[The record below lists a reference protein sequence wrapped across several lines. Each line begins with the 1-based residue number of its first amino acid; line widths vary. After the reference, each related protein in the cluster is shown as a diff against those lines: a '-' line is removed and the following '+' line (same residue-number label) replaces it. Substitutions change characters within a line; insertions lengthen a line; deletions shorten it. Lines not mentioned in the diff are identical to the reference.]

1 MTNAKFWLACVLLGL
16 LAGLPGRAA
25 GTARQPAA
33 SQAGHAGPVHV
44 GQRFSALAGG
54 AAWRHEAD
62 LSLDDC
68 RYYTGGR
75 LPAGVAMMVL
85 SGTVVRFD
93 LDTARAAGPF
103 GLRVGH
109 TAAEA
114 RRRMPAGAT
123 LERGY
128 RFSETRHLV
137 WHSANLAVRAE
148 LAPDERIGH
157 LSWGRRDA
165 VDRAEACL

>member
-1 MTNAKFWLACVLLGL
+1 MTNAKLWPACLLLGL
-16 LAGLPGRAA
+16 LASLPGRAA
-25 GTARQPAA
+25 ATAQEPPA
-33 SQAGHAGPVHV
+33 SQASHAGPVRV
-44 GQRFSALAGG
+44 GERFSAMADR

-68 RYYTGGR
+68 LYYTGGR

-85 SGTVVRFD
+85 NGTVVRFD

-109 TAAEA
+109 TAADA

-137 WHSANLAVRAE
+137 WHSAHLAVRAE
-148 LAPDERIGH
+148 LTPDDRIDH

-165 VDRAEACL
+165 VGRTEACL